1 MWAIVSPTNTLRY
14 VAVALVSIRPITCPM
29 LCVEVMSLHRYS
41 KAGGIQPFW
50 EWSWRASR
58 SSETN
63 QTQVMVNR
71 LSGGYF
77 FLTVCTKCRK

>member
-1 MWAIVSPTNTLRY
+1 MWVIVSPTNTLRY

-29 LCVEVMSLHRYS
+29 LCVEGMSLQWYS

-50 EWSWRASR
+50 ECSCHASQ

-63 QTQVMVNR
+63 QIGVMLNR
-71 LSGGYF
+71 LIRGYF
-77 FLTVCTKCRK
+77 FLVMCTYYRK

>member
-29 LCVEVMSLHRYS
+29 LCVEGMSLQRYS
-41 KAGGIQPFW
+41 KVGGIQPFW
-50 EWSWRASR
+50 EWSCHASR

-63 QTQVMVNR
+63 QTGVMLNR
-71 LSGGYF
+71 LIKEYV
-77 FLTVCTKCRK
+77 FLSYVHIV